1 MADFGAFFGQ
11 LAVAWAII
19 ANTWWFWMPILLGY
33 AGFGLWK
40 YYLKVRYFANLPWT
54 VLEVRIPREIA
65 KTPEAMEQVFS
76 GLQAMYWAFD
86 PYEMY
91 WEGLQHDYLS
101 FEMASIEGE
110 TRFYVRLPS
119 FYRNLVEA
127 QVYAQYPEAEIV
139 EIEDYLGQLPAK
151 IPSADWSL
159 FGLEFKLEKPDPYPI
174 RTYRD
179 ILSLTSATEE
189 FAKVDPL
196 SSMVEAMGRCGP
208 GEHVGYHLLIRP
220 AQSDKWKKDGEALIM
235 KLTGR
240 KPPEKKSGFA
250 EALKPLGQGWGDLLR
265 EAFGYGAAAPAAPA
279 KKEEPRPMAFLPP
292 DIDEQVK
299 AIVRNLAKPG
309 FETIVRFCYAARR
322 DVFSMS
328 HLNTFI
334 SALKTYNTQT
344 LNGFKLNSKAMATK
358 TAWWLPSRVTRGR
371 KAYKMGL
378 YWRYYL
384 ARKPFTDTRAL
395 KSQLIVLN
403 AEELATIYHYP
414 GRTAK
419 APLLPRIEAKRS
431 EPPATLP
438 VG

>member
-1 MADFGAFFGQ
+1 MPDFGAFFGQ

-19 ANTWWFWMPILLGY
+19 ANTWWLWVPPLLGV
-33 AGFGLWK
+33 AGWQLWT
-40 YYLKVRYFANLPWT
+40 YYLKTRYFTYLPWL
-54 VLEVRIPREIA
+54 VLEVRIPREIE

-86 PYEMY
+86 PWEKY

-101 FEMASIEGE
+101 FEMASLAGE

-119 FYRNLVEA
+119 FYRNLIEA

-139 EIEDYLGQLPAK
+139 EVEDYLNQLPAV
-151 IPSADWSL
+151 IPSAEWNL
-159 FGLEFKLEKPDPYPI
+159 FGLEFKLEKPDAYPI
-174 RTYRD
+174 RTYRE
-179 ILSLTSATEE
+179 IMSFTSATEE

-220 AQSDKWKKDGEALIM
+220 AQGDKWKKDGEALIM

-240 KPPEKKSGFA
+240 KPPEKKGGFA
-250 EALKPLGQGWGDLLR
+250 AALEPFGKGWGDPLR
-265 EAFGYGAAAPAAPA
+265 EGFGLGVTTPAVPA
-279 KKEEPRPMAFLPP
+279 KEEPRMTFLPP
-292 DIDEQVK
+292 DIDEQAK
-299 AIVRNLAKPG
+299 AISRNITKLG
-309 FETIVRFCYAARR
+309 FETIVRFCYASKR
-322 DVFSMS
+322 DVFSLS

-344 LNGFKLNSKAMATK
+344 LNGFKLNSRAMATK
-358 TAWWLPSRVTRGR
+358 MPWWLPSRVTRGR
-371 KAYKMGL
+371 KAYKMRT
-378 YWRYYL
+378 YWNYYRR
-384 ARKPFTDTRAL
+384 RKPFTDLRAL
-395 KSQLIVLN
+395 KSQMIILN

-419 APLLPRIEAKRS
+419 APLLPRIDAKRS